1 MARQRMITRTITF
14 QETEVMCLDISTA
27 QSNVATFCT
36 ASPTPLT
43 IDQLKARYDTDTH
56 KLVAIL
62 NNHTSEQVYGMC
74 EDDFMAHAHV
84 IMR

>member
-14 QETEVMCLDISTA
+14 QETEVMCLDISAA
-27 QSNVATFCT
+27 QAHVSTFCT
-36 ASPTPLT
+36 ASPAPLT
-43 IDQLKARYDTDTH
+43 LDQLKARYDTDTN

-62 NNHTSEQVYGMC
+62 NNRTTEQVYGMS

-84 IMR
+84 ITR

>member
-27 QSNVATFCT
+27 QAHTSVFCT
-36 ASPTPLT
+36 ASPSPLT
-43 IDQLKARYDTDTH
+43 LDQLKARYDTDTN

-62 NNHTSEQVYGMC
+62 NNRTTEQVYGMS

-84 IMR
+84 ITR

>member
-27 QSNVATFCT
+27 QANVSTFCT
-36 ASPTPLT
+36 ASPVPLT
-43 IDQLKARYDTDTH
+43 LDQLKARYDTGTN

-62 NNHTSEQVYGMC
+62 NNRTTEQVYGMT
-74 EDDFMAHAHV
+74 EDDFMAHAHA
-84 IMR
+84 ITR

>member
-27 QSNVATFCT
+27 QAHVSTFCT

-43 IDQLKARYDTDTH
+43 LDQLKARYDTKTD
-56 KLVAIL
+56 KLVSIVS
-62 NNHTSEQVYGMC
+62 NRQSEQVYGMS
-74 EDDFMAHAHV
+74 EDDFMEHAH
-84 IMR
+84 IITR

>member
-27 QSNVATFCT
+27 QAHVSTFCT
-36 ASPTPLT
+36 ASPSPLT
-43 IDQLKARYDTDTH
+43 LDQLKARYDTDSN
-56 KLVAIL
+56 KLVAII
-62 NNHTSEQVYGMC
+62 NNRTTEQVYGMS

>member
-27 QSNVATFCT
+27 QAHISTFCT
-36 ASPTPLT
+36 ASPAPLT
-43 IDQLKARYDTDTH
+43 LDQLKARYDTDNN

-62 NNHTSEQVYGMC
+62 NNRTSEQVYGMS
-74 EDDFMAHAHV
+74 EDDFMAHAHI

>member
-27 QSNVATFCT
+27 QAHTSVFCT
-36 ASPTPLT
+36 ANPAPLT
-43 IDQLKARYDTDTH
+43 LDQLKARYDTDTN

-62 NNHTSEQVYGMC
+62 NNRTTEQVYGMS
-74 EDDFMAHAHV
+74 EDDFMANAH
-84 IMR
+84 IITR

>member
-27 QSNVATFCT
+27 QAHVSTFCT
-36 ASPTPLT
+36 ANPAPLT
-43 IDQLKARYDTDTH
+43 LDQLKARYDTDTN

-62 NNHTSEQVYGMC
+62 SNRTTEQVYGIS

-84 IMR
+84 ITR